1 MYIIIKYGLIIAFKL
16 KKMMMREL
24 DRDKGNYIPNTQYN
38 GIEEKVSKLV
48 WNSFLSLTKVK
59 SNKDG
64 KEKRQSDFN
73 VNSCSLIFLRK
84 FPRQLSRNGGGL
96 VFVLC
101 SK

>member
-1 MYIIIKYGLIIAFKL
+1 
-16 KKMMMREL
+16 MMREL
-24 DRDKGNYIPNTQYN
+24 DRDKGNYIHTQNTVQWHQ
-38 GIEEKVSKLV
+38 GKGKLV
-48 WNSFLSLTKVK
+48 WNFLSLTKVK

-84 FPRQLSRNGGGL
+84 FPRQLSRSGGGL